1 MGIVQGIG
9 RQVPQ
14 HDGAA
19 PVAHGADYESFGRC
33 GDVDAGGSGA
43 FGGHLLGEE
52 NVLVGAGFVHVGH
65 GAHVAG
71 IVMERRSGHVL
82 CRFGV
87 VVDGQGVVGAVA
99 VVVENDDFRIEPRL
113 AEFRSEVVF
122 DEVGL
127 LPGEPEHAGCI
138 GRTQRLVLDCQGI
151 DRDAVDLHLLH
162 IAHQVVGIDS
172 ITLFAQLSAAHVI
185 DGLHPRRSRPGRC
198 QHADVGI
205 DLQNLVHDRNYVPEI
220 LREREVFQP
229 EILLAF
235 GHVVV
240 EENETVQVGG
250 PDRQTHAAH
259 AGAFHWIEY
268 VAESRCTGF
277 GRHSHEH
284 LGAAARQGEAETI
297 DRLETLP
304 RVDDDIGTA
313 TAAVVAHV
321 GKLVLFGFGVKRGAV
336 GKRNVGT
343 DGLCGCRDGHARQS
357 AGQK

>member
-1 MGIVQGIG
+1 M
-9 RQVPQ
+9 
-14 HDGAA
+14 
-19 PVAHGADYESFGRC
+19 
-33 GDVDAGGSGA
+33 
-43 FGGHLLGEE
+43 
-52 NVLVGAGFVHVGH
+52 
-65 GAHVAG
+65 
-71 IVMERRSGHVL
+71 
-82 CRFGV
+82 
-87 VVDGQGVVGAVA
+87 
-99 VVVENDDFRIEPRL
+99 
-113 AEFRSEVVF
+113 
-122 DEVGL
+122 
-127 LPGEPEHAGCI
+127 
-138 GRTQRLVLDCQGI
+138 
-151 DRDAVDLHLLH
+151 
-162 IAHQVVGIDS
+162 
-172 ITLFAQLSAAHVI
+172 
-185 DGLHPRRSRPGRC
+185 
-198 QHADVGI
+198 
-205 DLQNLVHDRNYVPEI
+205 
-220 LREREVFQP
+220 FQP

-313 TAAVVAHV
+313 TAAVVAYV

-357 AGQK
+357 AGQKEQFAVHDSVGFMGVLLCRSIPEGPSGLPIGIFRRSTAVVEDHHLSFAGRVAGP